1 MNRIKNVVT
10 EIDEVSFDKMSR
22 TDLFK
27 RISQENS
34 RAA

>member
-1 MNRIKNVVT
+1 MNRIKNIVT

-27 RISQENS
+27 RILQKNS